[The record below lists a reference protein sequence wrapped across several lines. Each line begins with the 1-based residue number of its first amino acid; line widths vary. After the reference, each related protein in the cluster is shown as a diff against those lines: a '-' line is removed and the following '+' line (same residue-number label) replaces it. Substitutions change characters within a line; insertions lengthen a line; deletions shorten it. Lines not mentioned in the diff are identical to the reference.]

1 MFFVP
6 SLRSMITVTLVL
18 VEPVK
23 PVLNADFTHVI

>member
-23 PVLNADFTHVI
+23 PVLNAEVTHVI